1 MPEVSN
7 KKFSR
12 KQKDKIIGE
21 FMDDF
26 DLSFTAES
34 RNRIDQVDDLRFA
47 ALDQWPDDVKLERK
61 NRPMLTLDH
70 IGQPIRKILGGI
82 RQNMPSI
89 KVDPI
94 DDGADPDTADVLEDL
109 VRQIEQSSNA
119 RNAYIKGASFQ
130 VKMGYGVWRVNTKIN
145 ENDIFDQD
153 IVILPVK
160 NPFTYYFDPDA
171 IEPQKQDGRFMIV
184 SETLSKEKFEATF
197 DIKVPA
203 SIPNQGIGETLER
216 WYDSDS
222 VRIGEYFVK
231 SKKKRKITQLSNGVV
246 VNSDEITD
254 EDIALY
260 EQQGITPAKEKE
272 VETNVIDWY
281 KLTAFEILEHI
292 EWPSKF
298 FPGIPVYG
306 EEENIEG
313 ETNYRGIVRPAKDP
327 QRMYNYWNSAAA
339 ETIALQP
346 KAPFIATNDQIKNNK
361 QAWLRANID
370 NLSVLTYES
379 DPKAPGPPQ
388 RVAPPIMQSGLLQQ
402 AAISANDIQ
411 QATGVFEASTGAL
424 PEQRSGRAVIA
435 LQQEADLGTSLFQ
448 DNLAVAIQHTGKV
461 ILDLIPKYYDTE
473 RIIRIRGEDD
483 AVRFIEIN
491 KPILTPDGLRI
502 QNDLTRGKYDVR
514 VAVGPSF
521 RTRRIE
527 AASSMVE
534 LARVFPQILQVAGD
548 LVAKNLDWPGA
559 EELAERLKKILP
571 PGIVDDEEDQDPQ
584 KLAQQQQAIQLQQQA
599 VQLELADK
607 QVDIEAKQAVAA
619 KNKAAAV
626 KTMSDVE
633 NQSLELQGDQAVI
646 AKDRATAMK
655 TITEVQK
662 IELENAVQIAELA
675 AQQQNQRLLNQAL
688 SDITNLIRNEAPR
701 QVTVGLAAG

>member
-7 KKFSR
+7 KKFSQE
-12 KQKDKIIGE
+12 KKEEIIKN

-34 RNRIDQVDDLRFA
+34 RNRIDMVDDLRFA
-47 ALDQWPDDVKLERK
+47 ALDQWPTDVKLERK
-61 NRPMLTLDH
+61 DRPMLTLDH
-70 IGQPIRKILGGI
+70 IGQSIRKVIGGI

-94 DDGADPDTADVLEDL
+94 DDGADKNTADVLEDL
-109 VRQIEQSSNA
+109 TRQIEQTSNA
-119 RNAYIKGASFQ
+119 RNAYIKGATFQ

-145 ENDIFDQD
+145 QDDIFDQD
-153 IVILPVK
+153 ITILPVK

-171 IEPQKQDGRFMIV
+171 IKPQKEDGRFMIV
-184 SETLSKEKFEATF
+184 SETLSRKKFEAKF
-197 DIKVPA
+197 PNVDIPV
-203 SIPNQGIGETLER
+203 SIPNQGLGETQTR

-222 VRIGEYFVK
+222 IRIGEYFIK
-231 SKKKRKITQLSNGVV
+231 RKKKNRVTQLSNGVV
-246 VNSDEITD
+246 VNSEDVTD

-272 VETNVIDWY
+272 IETTVIDWY

-313 ETNYRGIVRPAKDP
+313 ETWYRGIVRAAKDP

-346 KAPFIATNDQIKNNK
+346 KAPFIVTTNQVKNNK
-361 QAWLRANID
+361 EWWNRANTA
-370 NLSVLTYES
+370 NLPYLPYEP
-379 DPKAPGPPQ
+379 DGKAPPPQ
-388 RVAPPIMQSGLLQQ
+388 RQAPPAMQAGLLQQ
-402 AAISANDIQ
+402 AAISAQDIQ

-435 LQQEADLGTSLFQ
+435 LQQEADLGTSLFM

-473 RIIRIRGEDD
+473 RVIRIRGEDD
-483 AVRFIEIN
+483 AVRFVEIN
-491 KPILTPDGLRI
+491 KAILTPDGRQI

-514 VAVGPSF
+514 VGIGPSF
-521 RTRRIE
+521 RTRRME

-559 EELAERLKKILP
+559 DELAERLRKLIP
-571 PGIVDDEEDQDPQ
+571 PGIIEEDEEDVDPQ
-584 KLAQQQQAIQLQQQA
+584 QKALQQQQAQQQQQAVELEFKEKQVKIEGEIASTAKDKATAIKTMTDAQQNEVETAIKTAELAQQQQNS
-599 VQLELADK
+599 E
-607 QVDIEAKQAVAA
+607 
-619 KNKAAAV
+619 
-626 KTMSDVE
+626 
-633 NQSLELQGDQAVI
+633 
-646 AKDRATAMK
+646 
-655 TITEVQK
+655 
-662 IELENAVQIAELA
+662 
-675 AQQQNQRLLNQAL
+675 LLNQAL
-688 SDITNLIRNEAPR
+688 SDITRLIRNDSQQPLAP
-701 QVTVGLAAG
+701 QPTVGLAAG

>member
-1 MPEVSN
+1 VPEVSN
-7 KKFSR
+7 KKFSQE
-12 KQKDKIIGE
+12 KKEEIIKN

-34 RNRIDQVDDLRFA
+34 RNRIDMVDDLRFA
-47 ALDQWPDDVKLERK
+47 ALDQWPTDVKLERK
-61 NRPMLTLDH
+61 DRPMLTLDH
-70 IGQPIRKILGGI
+70 IGQSIRKVIGGI

-94 DDGADPDTADVLEDL
+94 DDGADKNTADVLEDL
-109 VRQIEQSSNA
+109 TRQIEQTSNA
-119 RNAYIKGASFQ
+119 RNAYIKGATFQ

-145 ENDIFDQD
+145 QDDIFDQD
-153 IVILPVK
+153 ITILPVK

-171 IEPQKQDGRFMIV
+171 IKPQKEDGRFMIV
-184 SETLSKEKFEATF
+184 SETLSRKKFEAKF
-197 DIKVPA
+197 PNVDIPV
-203 SIPNQGIGETLER
+203 SIPNQGLGETQTR

-222 VRIGEYFVK
+222 IRIGEYFIK
-231 SKKKRKITQLSNGVV
+231 RKKKNRVTQLSNGVV
-246 VNSDEITD
+246 VNSEDVTD

-272 VETNVIDWY
+272 IETTVIDWY

-313 ETNYRGIVRPAKDP
+313 ETWYRGIVRAAKDP

-346 KAPFIATNDQIKNNK
+346 KAPFIVTTNQVKNNK
-361 QAWLRANID
+361 EWWNRANTA
-370 NLSVLTYES
+370 NLPYLPYEP
-379 DPKAPGPPQ
+379 DGKAPPPQ
-388 RVAPPIMQSGLLQQ
+388 RQAPPAMQAGLLQQ
-402 AAISANDIQ
+402 AAISAQDIQ

-435 LQQEADLGTSLFQ
+435 LQQEADLGTSLFM

-473 RIIRIRGEDD
+473 RVIRIRGEDD
-483 AVRFIEIN
+483 AVRFVEIN
-491 KPILTPDGLRI
+491 KAILTPDGRQI

-514 VAVGPSF
+514 VGIGPSF
-521 RTRRIE
+521 RTRRME

-559 EELAERLKKILP
+559 DELAERLRKLIP
-571 PGIVDDEEDQDPQ
+571 PGIIEEDEEDVDPQ
-584 KLAQQQQAIQLQQQA
+584 QKALQQQQAQQQQQAVELEFKEKQVKIEGEIASTAKDKATAIKTMTDAQQNEVETAIKTAELAQQQQNS
-599 VQLELADK
+599 E
-607 QVDIEAKQAVAA
+607 
-619 KNKAAAV
+619 
-626 KTMSDVE
+626 
-633 NQSLELQGDQAVI
+633 
-646 AKDRATAMK
+646 
-655 TITEVQK
+655 
-662 IELENAVQIAELA
+662 
-675 AQQQNQRLLNQAL
+675 LLNQAL
-688 SDITNLIRNEAPR
+688 SDITRLIRNDSQQPLAP
-701 QVTVGLAAG
+701 QPTVGLAAG